1 MKKSMSILFTVL
13 AIVLIGG
20 VSLAIEG
27 PPGEASGEVIS
38 VYGPGDKMSFN
49 VFGPNPADDHT
60 ANIPRV

>member
-27 PPGEASGEVIS
+27 PQGEANGDVTSA
-38 VYGPGDKMSFN
+38 YKGDKMLFN

-60 ANIPRV
+60 AKIPWV